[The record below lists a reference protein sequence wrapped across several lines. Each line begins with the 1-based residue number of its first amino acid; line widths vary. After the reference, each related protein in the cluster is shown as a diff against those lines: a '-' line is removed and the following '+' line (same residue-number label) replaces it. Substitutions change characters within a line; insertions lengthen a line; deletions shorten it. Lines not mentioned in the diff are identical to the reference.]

1 MRNKKC
7 LLLVMALFAGAR
19 ASGESAWAYVPASLD
34 ARGLGAIAVPSPS
47 TEASVRL
54 VGAGPSGL
62 EPPVELH
69 RVVAVDINLPRAA
82 DNDARPPGGSTECAV
97 PEGALWPDSRERIA
111 AVLPDPSGPAKGEV
125 IRNPWEVRI
134 HSKSAGND
142 AVFACGGIVVGG
154 DGGPVALLNGSVV
167 KRGVASGEFR
177 VIGVLSNGVLLGRG
191 GLFFVIPLGKS
202 VTVSTVDG

>member
-1 MRNKKC
+1 MRNKRPI
-7 LLLVMALFAGAR
+7 LLVVALFACAQ

-34 ARGLGAIAVPSPS
+34 ARTLEAIAVPNPS

-54 VGAGPSGL
+54 VGAGPAGL

-69 RVVAVDINLPRAA
+69 RVVAVDIYPPQAA
-82 DNDARPPGGSTECAV
+82 DNDGRPSVGSTECAV
-97 PEGALWPDSRERIA
+97 PEGALWPDSRGRIA

-142 AVFACGGIVVGG
+142 TVFACGGIVVGG
-154 DGGPVALLNGSVV
+154 EGGPVALLNGSVV
-167 KRGVASGEFR
+167 KRGAASGEFR